1 VTIFSVV
8 SLGGFDKR
16 FCGEASKARLVSCY
30 MTLIYA
36 NSWEDFSRKAFL
48 HLGRVLTVEEIEALK
63 KRAVNLAM
71 EVVEN
76 PDVQMAT
83 LMTSCP
89 RLYCGSRKSR
99 FLTARSRKLQGALIH
114 AGRPGDAMPLEEA
127 LSGGLTAKALK
138 LWLSRASVR
147 EELQRRVTT

>member
-1 VTIFSVV
+1 
-8 SLGGFDKR
+8 
-16 FCGEASKARLVSCY
+16 

-76 PDVQMAT
+76 PDVQMQLDNGGAYDELPAVVLQFQEKPLFDRKIQEAARCT
-83 LMTSCP
+83 HSCGKTG
-89 RLYCGSRKSR
+89 RR
-99 FLTARSRKLQGALIH
+99 H
-114 AGRPGDAMPLEEA
+114 AA
-127 LSGGLTAKALK
+127 
-138 LWLSRASVR
+138 
-147 EELQRRVTT
+147 

>member
-1 VTIFSVV
+1 MTIFSVV

-76 PDVQMAT
+76 PDVQMQ
-83 LMTSCP
+83 LDN
-89 RLYCGSRKSR
+89 
-99 FLTARSRKLQGALIH
+99 
-114 AGRPGDAMPLEEA
+114 GDAYDELPAVVLQFQEKPLFDRKIQEA
-127 LSGGLTAKALK
+127 ARCTHSCGKTG
-138 LWLSRASVR
+138 
-147 EELQRRVTT
+147 RRHAA

>member
-16 FCGEASKARLVSCY
+16 FCGEASKERLVSCY

-71 EVVEN
+71 EWSKTPMSRCSSINGGAYDELPAVVLQFQEK
-76 PDVQMAT
+76 PLFDRKIQEAARCT
-83 LMTSCP
+83 HSCGKTG
-89 RLYCGSRKSR
+89 RR
-99 FLTARSRKLQGALIH
+99 H
-114 AGRPGDAMPLEEA
+114 AA
-127 LSGGLTAKALK
+127 
-138 LWLSRASVR
+138 
-147 EELQRRVTT
+147 